1 MHKPHDTTASV
12 HRYFIQTYM
21 SNYVFNHSYIR
32 SISLAAALDGLLLGY
47 DWVVIAGAKPFF
59 QEYFGLAGSESTGS
73 LGWAM
78 SCALIG
84 CFLGSVLSGI
94 LSDKY
99 GRKRLLIL
107 AAFLFIITAIA
118 TGVAPSFELF
128 ILSRIANGIAIGLAS
143 NLSPVYIAEIAP
155 PDHRGKLVAVNQL
168 TIVLGVLLAQLV
180 NWLIAEPIPEGAS
193 GTDLLNTWNGQSG
206 WRWMFIAAAAPAVL
220 FFILVFLIPESPR
233 WLILKKREA
242 EARRVLNRIGDSDY
256 ANDQISE
263 ITNSVFD
270 KNKSLNWRMLLDRR
284 ILAVV
289 FLGMFLAFLQQW
301 SGNNTIF
308 YYAQEIFEAAGY
320 KVGDI
325 LFNIVITGSVMLVF
339 TLVAIRSV
347 DRIGRKILLLIGC
360 LGMAVAEILLGFS
373 YHFGITGLPVV
384 LLVMVAVAFYS
395 CTLAPVVWVVIA
407 EIFPNNIRGLAVSLA
422 TSALW
427 ISSFFLIYTFPF
439 IQKLGISWAF
449 WVYSG
454 LLIIGFIV
462 IKMKLVETKGKSLE
476 QIENG
481 LR

>member
-1 MHKPHDTTASV
+1 MN
-12 HRYFIQTYM
+12 
-21 SNYVFNHSYIR
+21 NYAFNHNYIR
-32 SISLAAALDGLLLGY
+32 SISLTAALGGLLFGY

-59 QEYFGLAGSESTGS
+59 QEYFSLTGSDSTGS

-78 SCALIG
+78 SCALVG

-107 AAFLFIITAIA
+107 AAFLFIVTAIA
-118 TGVAPSFELF
+118 TGIASSFELF
-128 ILSRIANGIAIGLAS
+128 VLSRIANGVAIGLAS

-155 PDHRGKLVAVNQL
+155 PEHRGKLVAVNQL

-180 NWLIAEPIPEGAS
+180 NWLIAEPIPQGIS
-193 GTDLLNTWNGQSG
+193 GGELLNTWNGQSG
-206 WRWMFIAAAAPAVL
+206 WRWMFIAAAVPAVV

-233 WLILKKREA
+233 WLILKMREV
-242 EARRVLNRIGDSDY
+242 EARRVLNRIGNSSY
-256 ANDQISE
+256 ANDQVAE
-263 ITNSVFD
+263 ITRSVFERT
-270 KNKSLNWRMLLDRR
+270 KSTNWRMLIDRR
-284 ILAVV
+284 ILNVV

-339 TLVAIRSV
+339 SLVAIRSV
-347 DRIGRKILLLIGC
+347 DRIGRKKLLLIGC
-360 LGMAVAEILLGFS
+360 LGMAGAEILLGFS
-373 YHFGITGLPVV
+373 YHFVITGLPVV
-384 LLVMVAVAFYS
+384 MLVLVAVAFYS
-395 CTLAPVVWVVIA
+395 CTLAPVVWVVIS
-407 EIFPNNIRGLAVSLA
+407 EIFPNNIRGLAVSLS
-422 TSALW
+422 TSTLW
-427 ISSFFLIYTFPF
+427 ISSFLLIYTFPF

-449 WVYSG
+449 WVYSS
-454 LLIIGFIV
+454 LLIIGFLV
-462 IKMKLVETKGKSLE
+462 IKINLVETKGKSLE
-476 QIENG
+476 QIESG

>member
-1 MHKPHDTTASV
+1 
-12 HRYFIQTYM
+12 M
-21 SNYVFNHSYIR
+21 SNYAFNHGYIR
-32 SISLAAALDGLLLGY
+32 SISLTAALGGLLFGY

-59 QEYFGLAGSESTGS
+59 QEYFGLTGSESTGS

-78 SCALIG
+78 SCALVG
-84 CFLGSVLSGI
+84 CFIGSVLSGM

-118 TGVAPSFELF
+118 TGLASSFELF

-155 PDHRGKLVAVNQL
+155 PKHRGKLVAVNQL

-180 NWLIAEPIPEGAS
+180 NWLIAEPISEGVS
-193 GTDLLNTWNGQSG
+193 GADLLNTWNGQSG

-242 EARRVLNRIGDSDY
+242 EARRVLNRIGGSHY
-256 ANDQISE
+256 SNDQISE
-263 ITNSVFD
+263 ITNSVFG
-270 KNKSLNWRMLLDRR
+270 KTKSLNWRMLLDRR
-284 ILAVV
+284 IVAVV
-289 FLGMFLAFLQQW
+289 LLGMFLAFLQQW

-347 DRIGRKILLLIGC
+347 DRIGRKMLLLIGC
-360 LGMAVAEILLGFS
+360 LGMAAAEILLGFS
-373 YHFGITGLPVV
+373 YYFEITGLPVV
-384 LLVMVAVAFYS
+384 ILVLIAVAFYS
-395 CTLAPVVWVVIA
+395 CTLAPVVWVVIS

-427 ISSFFLIYTFPF
+427 ISSFLLIYTFPF

-454 LLIIGFIV
+454 LLIIGFLV

-476 QIENG
+476 QIESG

>member
-1 MHKPHDTTASV
+1 
-12 HRYFIQTYM
+12 
-21 SNYVFNHSYIR
+21 
-32 SISLAAALDGLLLGY
+32 
-47 DWVVIAGAKPFF
+47 
-59 QEYFGLAGSESTGS
+59 
-73 LGWAM
+73 M
-78 SCALIG
+78 SCALVG
-84 CFLGSVLSGI
+84 CFIGSVLSGM

-118 TGVAPSFELF
+118 TGLASSFELF

-155 PDHRGKLVAVNQL
+155 PEHRGKLVAVNQL

-180 NWLIAEPIPEGAS
+180 NWLIAEPIPEGIS
-193 GTDLLNTWNGQSG
+193 GADLLNTWNGQSG

-220 FFILVFLIPESPR
+220 FFTLVFLIPESPR

-242 EARRVLNRIGDSDY
+242 EARRVLNRIGGGNY
-256 ANDQISE
+256 TNDQISE
-263 ITNSVFD
+263 ISESVFD
-270 KNKSLNWRMLLDRR
+270 KTKSLNWRMLLDRR
-284 ILAVV
+284 IVAVV
-289 FLGMFLAFLQQW
+289 LLGMFLAFLQQW

-347 DRIGRKILLLIGC
+347 DRIGRKMLLLIGC
-360 LGMAVAEILLGFS
+360 LGMATAEILLGFS
-373 YHFGITGLPVV
+373 YHFAITGLPVV

-395 CTLAPVVWVVIA
+395 CTLAPVVWVVIS

-427 ISSFFLIYTFPF
+427 ISSFLLIYTFPF

-454 LLIIGFIV
+454 LLIIGFVV

-476 QIENG
+476 QIESG

>member
-1 MHKPHDTTASV
+1 
-12 HRYFIQTYM
+12 M
-21 SNYVFNHSYIR
+21 SNYTFNHGYIR
-32 SISLAAALDGLLLGY
+32 SISLTAALGGLLFGY

-59 QEYFGLAGSESTGS
+59 QEYFGLTGSESTGS

-78 SCALIG
+78 SCALVG
-84 CFLGSVLSGI
+84 CFIGSVLSGM

-107 AAFLFIITAIA
+107 AAFLFIVTAIA
-118 TGVAPSFELF
+118 TGLASSFELF

-155 PDHRGKLVAVNQL
+155 PEHRGKLVAVNQL

-180 NWLIAEPIPEGAS
+180 NWLIAEPIPEGIS
-193 GTDLLNTWNGQSG
+193 GADLLNTWNGQSG

-220 FFILVFLIPESPR
+220 FFTLVFLIPESPR

-242 EARRVLNRIGDSDY
+242 EARRVLNRIGGGNY
-256 ANDQISE
+256 TNDQISE
-263 ITNSVFD
+263 ISESVFD
-270 KNKSLNWRMLLDRR
+270 KTKSLNWRMLLDRR
-284 ILAVV
+284 IVAVV
-289 FLGMFLAFLQQW
+289 LLGMFLAFLQQW

-347 DRIGRKILLLIGC
+347 DRIGRKMLLLIGC
-360 LGMAVAEILLGFS
+360 LGMATAEILLGFS
-373 YHFGITGLPVV
+373 YHFAITGLPVV

-395 CTLAPVVWVVIA
+395 CTLAPVVWVVIS

-427 ISSFFLIYTFPF
+427 ISSFLLIYTFPF

-454 LLIIGFIV
+454 LLIIGFVV

-476 QIENG
+476 QIESG

>member
-1 MHKPHDTTASV
+1 
-12 HRYFIQTYM
+12 M
-21 SNYVFNHSYIR
+21 SNYSFNHGYIR
-32 SISLAAALDGLLLGY
+32 AISLTAALGGLLFGY

-59 QEYFGLAGSESTGS
+59 QEYFGLTGSESTGS

-78 SCALIG
+78 SCALVG
-84 CFLGSVLSGI
+84 CFIGSVLSGI
-94 LSDKY
+94 LSDRY

-118 TGVAPSFELF
+118 TGIASSFELF
-128 ILSRIANGIAIGLAS
+128 IMSRIANGIAIGLAS

-155 PDHRGKLVAVNQL
+155 PEHRGKLVAVNQL

-180 NWLIAEPIPEGAS
+180 NWLIAEPIPEGVS
-193 GTDLLNTWNGQSG
+193 GAALLNTWNGQSG
-206 WRWMFIAAAAPAVL
+206 WRWMFIVAAAPAVL

-233 WLILKKREA
+233 WLILKRREA
-242 EARRVLNRIGDSDY
+242 EARRVLSRIGDLNY
-256 ANDQISE
+256 TNDQIRE
-263 ITNSVFD
+263 ITDSVFD
-270 KNKSLNWRMLLDRR
+270 KNKSLNWRMLLDKR
-284 ILAVV
+284 IVAVV
-289 FLGMFLAFLQQW
+289 LLGMFLAFLQQW

-347 DRIGRKILLLIGC
+347 DRLGRKKLLLIGC
-360 LGMAVAEILLGFS
+360 LGMAAAEIMLGFS
-373 YHFGITGLPVV
+373 YHFAITGLPVV
-384 LLVMVAVAFYS
+384 LLVMIAVAFYS
-395 CTLAPVVWVVIA
+395 CTLAPVVWVVIS
-407 EIFPNNIRGLAVSLA
+407 EIFPNNIRGLAVSIA

-427 ISSFFLIYTFPF
+427 ISSFLLIYTFPF

-454 LLIIGFIV
+454 LLIIGFVV

-476 QIENG
+476 QIESG
-481 LR
+481 MR